1 MRRLIP
7 QNDHVRNKDRQDPMA
22 VVAIIKTEII
32 NYLETLG
39 PVSHT
44 LIPEKLRY
52 TEANKPGMYH
62 NPVSVTIGKFGTFMF
77 LSKTQEKCTLFRAR
91 LHYPVE
97 KVDKIK
103 ELEIKGNHI
112 TFVEGISSV
121 NWKVLRHQL
130 SPLLLPPLCNIR
142 GTCLG
147 NNQRRDYEKIGN
159 DLTSMVFDSE

>member
-77 LSKTQEKCTLFRAR
+77 LSKTEEKCTLFRAR
-91 LHYPVE
+91 LHYPVD
-97 KVDKIK
+97 KIDKIK
-103 ELEIKGNHI
+103 
-112 TFVEGISSV
+112 
-121 NWKVLRHQL
+121 
-130 SPLLLPPLCNIR
+130 
-142 GTCLG
+142 
-147 NNQRRDYEKIGN
+147 
-159 DLTSMVFDSE
+159 